1 MADYNAN
8 IKVNADT
15 RQAES
20 QLKKLQNSL
29 DKLSDISTKVNL
41 QSAQQ
46 QFNKLGTTL
55 RGIGER
61 GALGAITLGAGK
73 AAASIGGLGAKF
85 GILGAAAASA
95 GATIN
100 GALGGVPGVIT
111 DILAQAGHLP
121 NAFGLAAV
129 AAMAFA
135 PQILKASSA
144 TVGLGAAIDK
154 AVGKQT
160 TEKIAGV
167 VDSIGRLNIELEAT
181 KATFES
187 LIAGNTLNQLNSQLK
202 DAVKE
207 SGEFHSSTEEAVI
220 AAQQLVAVQREQRRE
235 QKAITDL
242 IRQAQGLQPQD
253 VRDTEVSRRVALL
266 KSREVQQRKDLQL
279 QNQINAELAEYERLA
294 AEVAN
299 QTKQW
304 ANNLDRI
311 ARSSRAGVL
320 GSQSQIQARLQE
332 FRENRRSTE
341 IARQRSA
348 ELLARERGGQY
359 SLAQVPARGELFPGG
374 RSETAAPQFRE
385 RLNTQ
390 ALVSQALE
398 QSGRTRLQ
406 IEAAIFR
413 ASKQISSVQV
423 EQNKL
428 DERSVQ
434 LAKERNQLLM
444 EQYRLEQRRPIAAMT
459 PQQRAA
465 AGVLDPAS
473 LRADRLRRIEQG
485 RAQQQRRREMTEN
498 VIIGGAFPMLF
509 GGGPGA
515 VIGGAAGGFIPGN
528 PMLSVATSAL
538 GALLDQFATS
548 VTEMGS
554 NLRDPIAN
562 FQKLADAGLI
572 ASRSQQKYIERLIE
586 AGRVT
591 EAATLIQEEII
602 QKIGVQGVTDLQ
614 NAGAASSMFNKQ
626 LAELNLQMQAA
637 VAGPLTGMLRWLNQF
652 LASVTAYN
660 RQQAAQ
666 TDFLTSLR
674 EANPQAYQQYF
685 KESMQLREAN
695 RGTVDPA
702 ALQRLQQ
709 QYTQRY
715 NLQPGTVTS
724 SIDKTAESQAKAV
737 TQELAAQVQLEA
749 QKLTLSGM
757 SLEKDGMGFVAVA
770 KRVAQQEY
778 ENKLLEIK
786 NYWIGK
792 TYDAEK
798 NQLMIRQANLQF
810 AAKVNELDLQAARA
824 AEQANDE
831 RIRAYQQTLQLQ
843 NQLAQTVLDEY
854 RILEQG
860 VDLYKGPIAGYE
872 KSLILLER
880 RTAIQEGII
889 RNEYESAQASK
900 EYAANQATIDA
911 TFENRLNNLKLE
923 KDFLEAQLNIQRERA
938 RLEEELAAR
947 QLISQNA
954 QRRVAGQTEID
965 RLQTQLD
972 FPFGGEQLDRDMQ
985 MLDQYTRRMEELV
998 PLQEKIMELQT
1009 TIGRATQTPGVLT
1022 EDQLKQKQKDLV
1034 IQQDQLRELEAE
1046 LQLRDQLEQ
1055 QLLRQQQV
1063 YAKYG
1068 FIADEVSRAL
1078 SDSITGLVTG
1088 TTTVTEAF
1096 SRMFESIGKAFI
1108 DMATQ
1113 MLAQKLFMT
1122 VLGALIPGGSPLGN
1136 PAGSGGNVLPGG
1148 WQQYAFA
1155 EGGFVTGPTR
1165 ALIGEGG
1172 EPEYV
1177 IPASKMRTAMGRYS
1191 AGARGSSVV
1200 SGTGKNSSENGVS
1213 TATMEPIDV
1222 RYSIERINNV
1232 DYVTADQFQRGM
1244 AHAAQQGAI
1253 QGERRAMRSLK
1264 NSAATRRGVG
1274 I

>member
-85 GILGAAAASA
+85 GILGAAAAST

-207 SGEFHSSTEEAVI
+207 SGEFHSSTEEAVV

-266 KSREVQQRKDLQL
+266 KSREIQQRKDLQL

-332 FRENRRSTE
+332 FREGRRSAE
-341 IARQRSA
+341 IARQRST
-348 ELLARERGGQY
+348 ELVARERQLAGGQY

-374 RSETAAPQFRE
+374 RTETAANQYRAMLNEQARIQQAAATALQRSEKTLIGLQAQTLRTE
-385 RLNTQ
+385 RDIT
-390 ALVSQALE
+390 
-398 QSGRTRLQ
+398 
-406 IEAAIFR
+406 AAKRQQQTIDER
-413 ASKQISSVQV
+413 SIQLIR

-428 DERSVQ
+428 
-434 LAKERNQLLM
+434 LM
-444 EQYRLEQRRPIAAMT
+444 QQYRAEQRVS
-459 PQQRAA
+459 

-473 LRADRLRRIEQG
+473 LRADRMRRVEQG
-485 RAQQQRRREMTEN
+485 RTQQQRRREMTEN
-498 VIIGGAFPMLF
+498 AIIGGAFPMLF

-572 ASRSQQKYIERLIE
+572 ASRSQQVYIQRLIE

-602 QKIGVQGVTDLQ
+602 QKIGVKGITDLQ
-614 NAGAASSMFNKQ
+614 NAGAASSKLTKA
-626 LAELNLQMQAA
+626 LAELSLQAQAA
-637 VAGPLTGMLRWLNQF
+637 VAGPLAALLSWLS
-652 LASVTAYN
+652 SVVAIGN
-660 RQQAAQ
+660 RVTSQAAQ
-666 TDFLTSLR
+666 QTDILAGLSTSDQTSLQR
-674 EANPQAYQQYF
+674 EEQRILQGANLFNEAEKRRQVEALYQSYASRANIQA
-685 KESMQLREAN
+685 
-695 RGTVDPA
+695 
-702 ALQRLQQ
+702 
-709 QYTQRY
+709 
-715 NLQPGTVTS
+715 PGM

-737 TQELAAQVQLEA
+737 TQELAAQVQLES

-792 TYDAEK
+792 AYDAEK

-810 AAKVNELDLQAARA
+810 SAKVKEIDMQAARA
-824 AEQANDE
+824 AEQAAEE

-860 VDLYKGPIAGYE
+860 VDLYKGPVAGYE

-889 RNEYESAQASK
+889 QNEYKSARAAK
-900 EYAANQATIDA
+900 DYAANQATIDA
-911 TFENRLNNLKLE
+911 TFRNRLNNLKLE
-923 KDFLEAQLNIQRERA
+923 KDYLEAQLTIQRERA
-938 RLEEELAAR
+938 LLEESLAAR

-972 FPFGGEQLDRDMQ
+972 FPFGGEQLERDMQ
-985 MLDQYTRRMEELV
+985 MLDQYTRRMDELV
-998 PLQEKIMELQT
+998 PLQEKITELQK
-1009 TIGRATQTPGVLT
+1009 TISAATQTPGILT
-1022 EDQLKQKQKDLV
+1022 ERQLTQKQAELTV
-1034 IQQDQLRELEAE
+1034 QQDQLRQLETE
-1046 LQLRDQLEQ
+1046 IHLRDQLEQ
-1055 QLLRQQQV
+1055 QLLSQQQI

-1068 FIADEVSRAL
+1068 FIVDEVSNAL
-1078 SDSITGLVTG
+1078 SDSITGLITG

-1122 VLGALIPGGSPLGN
+1122 VLSALVPGGSSIVQGVDVPVSQMPTGM
-1136 PAGSGGNVLPGG
+1136 
-1148 WQQYAFA
+1148 AFA
-1155 EGGFVTGPTR
+1155 EGGFVTGPTN

-1172 EPEYV
+1172 EPEYI
-1177 IPASKMRTAMGRYS
+1177 IPASKMRAAMGRY
-1191 AGARGSSVV
+1191 AGGARGASVIPGNGESGGGSMGAAP
-1200 SGTGKNSSENGVS
+1200 SGT
-1213 TATMEPIDV
+1213 IDV

-1244 AHAAQQGAI
+1244 AQAAQQGAI

-1264 NSAATRRGVG
+1264 NSSATRRGVG